1 MQISRGQ
8 FLEGFPLSRSVG
20 VGNDPYVVSNGEVIE
35 KTYENMNDDEFSI
48 QK

>member
-1 MQISRGQ
+1 MRD
-8 FLEGFPLSRSVG
+8 FPLVE
-20 VGNDPYVVSNGEVIE
+20 VLELVMTPYVVSNGEVIE